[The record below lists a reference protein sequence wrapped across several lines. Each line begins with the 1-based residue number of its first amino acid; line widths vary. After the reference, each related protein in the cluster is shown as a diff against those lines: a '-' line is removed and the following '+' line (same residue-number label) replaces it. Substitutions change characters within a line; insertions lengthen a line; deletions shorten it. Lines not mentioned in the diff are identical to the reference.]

1 MFDTHDLIGRLI
13 GWILLV
19 VSLSV
24 HEWAHAWSAWQLGD
38 DTAEREGRLTFNPM
52 VHIDP
57 IGTVLLPL
65 LGVPFGW
72 ARPVPVNPAN
82 FRKKYSPAFGMML
95 TAIAGPISNLVQAVS
110 GTFVYALLIKFE
122 MIDNDLGDSFSKVV
136 LMYIVMNIV
145 LAVFNMIPVPPLDGS
160 RVADFFMPRSLRP
173 AWESFQ
179 SVGPLVLMALILLP
193 QLLNVS
199 LIERPVIWMLVTLM
213 DFVSWLVGV

>member
-72 ARPVPVNPAN
+72 AKPVPVNPAN

-110 GTFVYALLIKFE
+110 GTFVLVMMLKLQLIDRNLAGTFF
-122 MIDNDLGDSFSKVV
+122 GVV
-136 LMYIVMNIV
+136 VMYVGMNLV
-145 LAVFNMIPVPPLDGS
+145 LAVFNMFPIPPLDGS
-160 RVADFFMPRSLRP
+160 RVADYFMPHSFRP
-173 AWESFQ
+173 AWESFL
-179 SVGPLVLMALILLP
+179 SVGPLMLVALIVLP
-193 QLLNVS
+193 QFFDINPIGGMTNWLFENL
-199 LIERPVIWMLVTLM
+199 
-213 DFVSWLVGV
+213 FVAAAWLVGL